1 MPPRLTN
8 PYPVINGS
16 ITLYPEAS
24 TFLALLRRELGLSS
38 RALIGLLLEY
48 TAARCQLS
56 DIVAFIHQQEVVD
69 D

>member
-1 MPPRLTN
+1 MPARLQN
-8 PYPVINGS
+8 PYPVINES

-24 TFLALLRRELGLSS
+24 TFLAILRRELGISS

-48 TAARCQLS
+48 TATRCQLS
-56 DIVAFIHQQEVVD
+56 DVVAFIHQQEVVD